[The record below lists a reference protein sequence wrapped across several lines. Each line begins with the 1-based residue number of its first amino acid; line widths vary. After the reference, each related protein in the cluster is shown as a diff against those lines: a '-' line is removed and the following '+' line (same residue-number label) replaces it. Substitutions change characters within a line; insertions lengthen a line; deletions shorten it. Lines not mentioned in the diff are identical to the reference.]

1 MAKSN
6 SFDISSNTDVN
17 EVRNAVNQT
26 MKEVRQRFDFKGS
39 ASDVLIESS
48 DLVLHSDD
56 QYRLKSLTEILEA
69 KLVKRGVSL
78 KALSF
83 DKIEDA
89 AGGTVRQRIHL
100 QQGIPTEKG
109 KEIIKF
115 IKETKLKVQVALQG
129 DTVRVSGPVRDVL
142 QEVIARLR
150 EKDFGI
156 DMQFTNYRSN

>member
-6 SFDISSNTDVN
+6 SFDISSNTDLN
-17 EVRNAVNQT
+17 EVRNAINQA
-26 MKEVRQRFDFKGS
+26 MKEVHQRFDFKGS
-39 ASDVLIESS
+39 VSDIQIEEG
-48 DLVLHSDD
+48 DLLLLSDD
-56 QYRLKSLTEILEA
+56 EYKLRSLSEILQA
-69 KLVKRGVSL
+69 RLVKRGVSL
-78 KALSF
+78 KALNF
-83 DKIEDA
+83 DKVEDA
-89 AGGTVRQRIHL
+89 AGGAVRQKIHL

-115 IKETKLKVQVALQG
+115 IKETKLKVQVSLQG